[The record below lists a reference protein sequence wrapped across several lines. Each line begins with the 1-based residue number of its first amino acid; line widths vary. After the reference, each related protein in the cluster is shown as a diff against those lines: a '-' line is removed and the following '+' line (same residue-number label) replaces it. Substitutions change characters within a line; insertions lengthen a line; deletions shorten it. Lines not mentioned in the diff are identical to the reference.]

1 MNEQKARVYALERE
15 LDLSKATR
23 PQSLSDQ
30 TDKKTPPAISRGKKR
45 KRAALTANQSEFNAL
60 QDVVDLT
67 NTVTDPLNAR
77 GFGLSGRVLKEKSTT
92 GLLTVPDPQL
102 SDAFYA
108 LQKSFSAPP
117 KEPRIIASMILFTI
131 STIRSW
137 AYKSTSISASDS
149 NGSNAL
155 AHPSSST
162 TVPQA
167 DTIPTAAASNGED
180 RLTPAAAGL
189 IISTIINAIDRFSA
203 TSTHQVYQQQCIH
216 AVIRLLKD
224 ILDHVCQLAS
234 STSNVDTQAPE
245 IPTEP
250 PTKKPR
256 RSARVRG
263 VSPSSSSTITSEK
276 QEAPFQTPSNPPRN
290 DQKQLTSLVVFLS
303 AVIQRLYPNNMG
315 NQPTS
320 KTIQEGWMFC
330 LLQRISD
337 MLKTFVFGEDDEAWL
352 MTHPDTGKDG
362 IIQSSKRKR
371 KRNEGEDQEGAKR
384 QKEKEKQA
392 PYLILLLEK
401 STFGFLSTCSQ
412 VQSYHTPGTVP
423 LPPLPKAA
431 LSRRPGARSQQLQ
444 DTMFTSIFGNSTTI
458 FECALSEPH
467 VPAAP
472 GTEEWNGLGGK
483 DVIEKFKAEVWRL
496 VGWESLVRYLG

>member
-1 MNEQKARVYALERE
+1 
-15 LDLSKATR
+15 
-23 PQSLSDQ
+23 
-30 TDKKTPPAISRGKKR
+30 
-45 KRAALTANQSEFNAL
+45 
-60 QDVVDLT
+60 
-67 NTVTDPLNAR
+67 
-77 GFGLSGRVLKEKSTT
+77 
-92 GLLTVPDPQL
+92 
-102 SDAFYA
+102 
-108 LQKSFSAPP
+108 
-117 KEPRIIASMILFTI
+117 
-131 STIRSW
+131 
-137 AYKSTSISASDS
+137 
-149 NGSNAL
+149 
-155 AHPSSST
+155 T

-167 DTIPTAAASNGED
+167 DTIPTAAASNRED
-180 RLTPAAAGL
+180 RLTPATAGL
-189 IISTIINAIDRFSA
+189 IIHTIINAIDKFSA

-216 AVIRLLKD
+216 AVIKLLKD

-234 STSNVDTQAPE
+234 STNNFDTQAPG

-256 RSARVRG
+256 RSARVKG
-263 VSPSSSSTITSEK
+263 ESPPSSSIINSQ
-276 QEAPFQTPSNPPRN
+276 QEPSVQTPSNPPR
-290 DQKQLTSLVVFLS
+290 DDHKQLTSLIVFLI
-303 AVIQRLYPNNMG
+303 AAIQRLYPENMS
-315 NQPTS
+315 NQPIS

-337 MLKTFVFGEDDEAWL
+337 MLKTFVFGENDEAWL

-371 KRNEGEDQEGAKR
+371 KRNEGEDQEGAKK

-401 STFGFLSTCSQ
+401 STCGFLSTCSQ

-431 LSRRPGARSQQLQ
+431 LSRRPGARSQQIQ
-444 DTMFTSIFGNSTTI
+444 DTIFTSIFGNSPTI

-472 GTEEWNGLGGK
+472 GTQEWNGLGGK
-483 DVIEKFKAEVWRL
+483 DVVEKFKAEVWRL
-496 VGWESLVRYLG
+496 VGWESLHFRTIFQVITDGEAGWLGTFSEMRRPPEDHIDMSKLAWRGSDRDASNKVCDAADDKTSMEIVGPDVTKNPDFFLQQAFRPTDNS

>member
-77 GFGLSGRVLKEKSTT
+77 GFGLSGRVLQEKSAN

-137 AYKSTSISASDS
+137 AYKSNSISASDS

-224 ILDHVCQLAS
+224 ILDQVCQLAS

-320 KTIQEGWMFC
+320 NTIQEGWMFC

-371 KRNEGEDQEGAKR
+371 NRNEGEDQEGAKK

-401 STFGFLSTCSQ
+401 STCGFLSTCSQ